1 MKSMLYRIATFSLS
15 AFALA
20 ACVSTGP
27 NKAPEIS
34 ATPISIEA
42 ITYNVP
48 NSEGVIRSGGL
59 IKDLSFPSMSRFIGT
74 GHYERLLY
82 QDKTPST
89 FVVHRR
95 VDNGTAGSGIK
106 YTVGY
111 TVTDSNSGYSVSLK
125 PQEYI
130 TYQQGLI
137 GKFPIP
143 NYGVSDLRNT
153 LASSTLYY
161 KFDIDSPYSS
171 ESVYANFLRLVKHV
185 SFRPGEKDPVTG
197 KIFKDRFVLT
207 SRNNEVRFVIE
218 AYPYRNGSK
227 VIVSAAIPG
236 AETSQNVIDFGV
248 LIREIEQKLLE
259 VVKA

>member
-1 MKSMLYRIATFSLS
+1 MKSTLYRIATFTLS

-27 NKAPEIS
+27 TKEPEIS
-34 ATPISIEA
+34 ATPVNAEA
-42 ITYNVP
+42 IIYKVP
-48 NSEGVIRSGGL
+48 NAEGVIRGNGL
-59 IKDLSFPSMSRFIGT
+59 IKDLSFPPMSSFIGT

-82 QDKTPST
+82 QDKTPTT

-106 YTVGY
+106 YTVSY
-111 TVTDSNSGYSVSLK
+111 AVTDGGSGYSVSLK
-125 PQEYI
+125 PQEYV

-143 NYGVSDLRNT
+143 NYEVSDLRNT

-161 KFDIDSPYSS
+161 KFDLDSPYNS
-171 ESVYANFLRLVKHV
+171 ESVYANFLRLVKREG
-185 SFRPGEKDPVTG
+185 FRPGEKDPVTG
-197 KIFKDRFVLT
+197 KIYKDRFVLT
-207 SRNNEVRFVIE
+207 NRNSEVRFVIE

-227 VIVSAAIPG
+227 VVVYAAIPG
-236 AETSQNVIDFGV
+236 VETSQNVIDFV
-248 LIREIEQKLLE
+248 ILIQEIEQKLLN